1 MSNTVLEP
9 RGWTVRL
16 TAGLI
21 LLAICVFEVVSA
33 QASPAASLSRSAE
46 VDAAPAEV
54 WALIGPFCSIE
65 KWHPAIASCTEEGNP
80 PTRTL
85 HAKDGKTVFV
95 EPEVARSDEEHY
107 YSYAF
112 LSSPFP
118 VTDYMATI
126 RVVPKGAGRSIVIW
140 NGSYVPNA
148 GKAEEANKLFADIY
162 EAGLASITERFSH

>member
-9 RGWTVRL
+9 RGWTARV
-16 TAGLI
+16 TACLI
-21 LLAICVFEVVSA
+21 IVAICLLAVA
-33 QASPAASLSRSAE
+33 NAKAAPAASLSRSADI
-46 VDAAPAEV
+46 DAAPGDV

-112 LSSPFP
+112 QSSPFP
-118 VTDYMATI
+118 VTEYMATI
-126 RVVPKGAGRSIVIW
+126 RVVPRGARGSVVIW

-148 GKAEEANKLFADIY
+148 GKAQEANKLFADIY
-162 EAGLASITERFSH
+162 EAGLASIKEHFSH